1 VPPKGNCL
9 RKHTSYVQLATV
21 FPGAL
26 CEMATAIFQHSKGRY
41 HASHF
46 RNVLCANSRTSART
60 SSISSRRIRSQH
72 SILWLHGLET
82 AYVCRAS
89 TCLLSYCLQIG
100 AVGWLVGWSLTSLV
114 STNTAKSET
123 RVQWLEQFVTV
134 LSKYPAVQS
143 WSIHCTQCCWHWG
156 ITVWQ

>member
-1 VPPKGNCL
+1 MTENINTTNILTEVQSSCLPKGNCL

-26 CEMATAIFQHSKGRY
+26 CEMATAIFQHSKVRY

-46 RNVLCANSRTSART
+46 SNVLCANSRTSAGT

-72 SILWLHGLET
+72 SIHGLEM
-82 AYVCRAS
+82 AYVCHAS
-89 TCLLSYCLQIG
+89 TCLLSHCLQIG

-123 RVQWLEQFVTV
+123 RVQWLEQFATV

-143 WSIHCTQCCWHWG
+143 
-156 ITVWQ
+156 